1 MTHADSYALVL
12 ASTVAHAYWNFLVR
26 RSGGGQP
33 FVGLS
38 KIAEVVLFAPAFL
51 LWALPAARGLLA
63 AWPVI
68 VVGALLTL
76 ANYVALARA
85 YRAGDLAVVYPVARG
100 GVLLFLP
107 PLGFLAFGERPS
119 AAGWAALACIV
130 AGIAVLQLPALS
142 RAAVAAL
149 GPRLRDPAVAYAL
162 AAALATAG
170 YTVWDK
176 RAVRTLPAFA
186 YFYAYTVLVAAAY
199 AAYLLARHPRAELR
213 AEWRA
218 HRWPIVQVAACNTA
232 AYLLVLLALRDGTS
246 SYVVAVRQLSIAIG
260 ALLGWRLLGEGMG
273 AARRLGVA
281 LIVAGCLLVALA
293 R

>member
-1 MTHADSYALVL
+1 VDPGSYALVL

-26 RSGGGQP
+26 RSGGGQR

-38 KIAEVVLFAPAFL
+38 KVAEVIVFAPAFA
-51 LWALPAARGLLA
+51 LWALPGVRGRLD
-63 AWPVI
+63 AWPLV

-85 YRAGDLAVVYPVARG
+85 YRAGDLSVVYPVARG
-100 GVLLFLP
+100 GTLLFLP
-107 PLGFLAFGERPS
+107 LLGFLAFGERPS

-130 AGIAVLQLPALS
+130 AGIVVLQLPALS

-149 GPRLRDPAVAYAL
+149 GPRLRDPAVAFAL

-186 YFYAYTVLVAAAY
+186 YFYAYTALVGLAY
-199 AAYLLARHPRAELR
+199 GAFLWRRHPRAALR

-218 HRWPIVQVAACNTA
+218 HRWPIIQVAVCNTV
-232 AYLLVLLALRDGTS
+232 AYLLVLLALRTGTS
-246 SYVVAVRQLSIAIG
+246 SYVVALRQLSVAVG
-260 ALLGWRLLGEGMG
+260 ALLGWRLLGEEFG
-273 AARRLGVA
+273 APRRLGVA
-281 LIVAGCLLVALA
+281 LVVAGCLLVALA